1 MAGNRDYCDM
11 EALKRV
17 LNGSWD
23 GNAVQFLQKYEIE
36 RTAMSNPLLRRLEI
50 ADKSVI
56 LLQRYQSRKM
66 SRSKSTSSSLF
77 IDDVSDSEC
86 ELELTG
92 CPLEWPMEPRS
103 FSLLESPSYEDS
115 SRNSGSPCKSKLR
128 ALPADEART
137 LLNAVVNMLSHRTEM
152 DPVWVAC
159 DGTDPQYTA
168 YLGYHRGGGTCSRV
182 VVSCR
187 GPIENKEDLP
197 TFGCIQ
203 RKHFWGMSQSHT
215 HTTMQ
220 VNARYDVLHHYEPV
234 QQHSREDVMVVEC
247 SWNKATVLQQPPSAD
262 ALCHLNI
269 QILPGNE
276 RSAARG
282 INKELKFLKQLVD
295 CLSTGKVTWAPDV
308 NGPSC
313 LDKVRTL
320 LQGSRKGS
328 FRGKSAT
335 PFPDIGWNS
344 PDFDLYIETVVMSQR
359 MNMDFTDDMWDAM
372 SGCANYQELKEGLNM
387 VFRAVQA
394 GEIKPMVLPKNV
406 SMIGGTL
413 RNMGPHFRPELAME
427 GLGPLRML
435 AEIGLVKL
443 QRDLVNIFVGLE
455 LASQEQLMP
464 FLLHPPDLAEAFG
477 ELVKLQGVLDLVML
491 CKTNLHL
498 PIHYLSGYTR
508 EALKYFANC
517 ERGKYIHKFRFPL
530 KVPLVRVVLE
540 NMAPM
545 EWTASLKS
553 RQGNYT
559 AHTITHIS
567 TSPPFD
573 HLLTEKHCE
582 PACHFRDPDYYCTI
596 ISNTQ
601 DKLRL

>member
-1 MAGNRDYCDM
+1 MNANLEGGGMAVDGPQRRAYHFGKGPRCASGCPPPDYTDKVLSFQKYVIGLRREQNYIFSQIANTDQTPVWFDCPERCTVELKGKKSVFVRTTGAERQRFTVMLCVTADGWKLPPYVI
-11 EALKRV
+11 LKRKTIPKGVFPKGIVVCAQEKGWMDDELV
-17 LNGSWD
+17 LGW
-23 GNAVQFLQKYEIE
+23 V
-36 RTAMSNPLLRRLEI
+36 
-50 ADKSVI
+50 KSVWEKRPGAMLARRSLLVLDSFRGHLTGRVRERLRGIRTDMAVIPGGFTGMLQPLDVSVNRPFKVEFRRQYSEMMANGNHDETPTGRLKRAVLATVLGWI
-56 LLQRYQSRKM
+56 LSAWNFV
-66 SRSKSTSSSLF
+66 STDIVTRSFKVTGISSSLDGTEDDFLWAEHLPEHSTSS
-77 IDDVSDSEC
+77 
-86 ELELTG
+86 
-92 CPLEWPMEPRS
+92 
-103 FSLLESPSYEDS
+103 ESEDS
-115 SRNSGSPCKSKLR
+115 
-128 ALPADEART
+128 
-137 LLNAVVNMLSHRTEM
+137 
-152 DPVWVAC
+152 
-159 DGTDPQYTA
+159 
-168 YLGYHRGGGTCSRV
+168 
-182 VVSCR
+182 
-187 GPIENKEDLP
+187 
-197 TFGCIQ
+197 
-203 RKHFWGMSQSHT
+203 
-215 HTTMQ
+215 
-220 VNARYDVLHHYEPV
+220 
-234 QQHSREDVMVVEC
+234 
-247 SWNKATVLQQPPSAD
+247 
-262 ALCHLNI
+262 
-269 QILPGNE
+269 
-276 RSAARG
+276 
-282 INKELKFLKQLVD
+282 QLVD

-320 LQGSRKGS
+320 LQ
-328 FRGKSAT
+328 
-335 PFPDIGWNS
+335 
-344 PDFDLYIETVVMSQR
+344 
-359 MNMDFTDDMWDAM
+359 
-372 SGCANYQELKEGLNM
+372 GCANYQELKEGLNM